1 MIAAQSQQCHAH
13 SDELMPN
20 DIVPYR
26 QVLSI
31 SEKRKQKGT
40 AFAMPTVIFIK
51 SFLCHS
57 VYSLIL
63 IEHLRMVLFL
73 DLDVCEK
80 FAHIGILEAEYVGI
94 VL

>member
-31 SEKRKQKGT
+31 SEKRKTKGH
-40 AFAMPTVIFIK
+40 
-51 SFLCHS
+51 SFRHAHCHFYKIILCHS